1 MTFFWVLLYNLIFY
15 PLMYLIIVF
24 WSLFNRKLKEGFKG
38 RLQSIETLKTFFAT
52 VDRSKPVFWFHAASH
67 GEYEQVHPVVAG
79 LKDVEP
85 YAIIVVSFFSPSGF
99 KNVTDENIDCK
110 IYLPFDFV
118 WSVRKAIKIVKPK
131 KIIFAAYD
139 IWPNLIWVAK
149 YRKIH
154 TMIFAAH
161 FTRGTKKLFPV
172 LRSFYRSVYKTFSAI
187 YTITNQ
193 DYLCVQ
199 KIIKSTQTPIIRV
212 LGNPRYDRVKKRA
225 DKFTKQHTISVLLRE
240 KRIIVGSV
248 WPEDEAVILDP
259 ILQLMKEDEDIHLMW
274 VPHEPKD
281 DYVQQ
286 SLAKFEEQ
294 GLSTQIMR
302 SKKNFKGNGARVT
315 IIGIVGVLSR
325 LYWQG
330 QIAYI
335 GGGFSTG
342 VHNVMEPA
350 IARLPVIFGPRHA
363 NSHEASELISNGGGF
378 PINNSDEVYQIIKD
392 LFTDNNK
399 FLQASYA
406 ATDVIHK
413 NLGSSTRI
421 VRSIIRD

>member
-1 MTFFWVLLYNLIFY
+1 MTIFWVILYNLVCY
-15 PLMYLIIVF
+15 PLMFLIIVI
-24 WSLFNRKLKEGFKG
+24 WSLFNLKLREGLKGRFQSIKTLKE
-38 RLQSIETLKTFFAT
+38 FFTT
-52 VDRSKPVFWFHAASH
+52 VDREKPVYWFHAASH

-85 YAIIVVSFFSPSGF
+85 SAIIVASFFSPSGYN
-99 KNVTDENIDCK
+99 NVNDKNIDCK

-118 WSVRKAIKIVKPK
+118 WSIRRAIKIIKPK

-139 IWPNLIWVAK
+139 IWPNLIWVAR
-149 YRKIH
+149 YRNIH

-161 FTRGTKKLFPV
+161 FKKRTKKLYV
-172 LRSFYRSVYKTFSAI
+172 GLRSFYRSVYQIFSAI
-187 YTITNQ
+187 YTITNH

-199 KIIKSTQTPIIRV
+199 KIVKKHHSTIIRV
-212 LGNPRYDRVKKRA
+212 LGNPRYDRVKHRA

-248 WPEDEAVILDP
+248 WPEDEAVIFHP
-259 ILQLMKEDEDIHLMW
+259 IIQLMKEDEEIQLIW
-274 VPHEPKD
+274 VPHEPMEE
-281 DYVQQ
+281 YIQQ
-286 SLAKFEEQ
+286 SLTKFEKT
-294 GLSTQIMR
+294 GLSTHIQR
-302 SKKNFKGNGARVT
+302 SKRRITGNGSRVT
-315 IIGIVGVLSR
+315 IIGAVGVLSR

-350 IARLPVIFGPRHA
+350 IARLPVLFGPRHA
-363 NSHEASELISNGGGF
+363 NSHEAGELINDGGGF
-378 PINNSDEVYQIIKD
+378 PINNPDEVYRIIKD

-399 FLQASYA
+399 FLKASYA

-413 NLGSSTRI
+413 NVGSSTRI